1 MESLKQKTEYE
12 MTTLPSGEKAAMR
25 IWTAEE
31 EVLMNEQDGMG
42 RIAVEMWKLM
52 EEQKPGTFQSMR
64 KNKTLVPYLIR
75 LENMVYYKVKL
86 LEQEGTPV
94 LEAVEIYMK
103 ELREEIGVI

>member
-12 MTTLPSGEKAAMR
+12 MTTLPSGEKVAMR

-31 EVLMNEQDGMG
+31 EALMDEQNGMG

-52 EEQKPGTFQSMR
+52 EVQKPGTFLSMR

-75 LENMVYYKVKL
+75 LEDMVYFKVKMM
-86 LEQEGTPV
+86 EQEGTPV
-94 LEAVEIYMK
+94 FEAVDFYMK
-103 ELREEIGVI
+103 ELKEEIGVI